1 MLLNNSIW
9 WWRRAFGFKFCY
21 LHQTVRNLRRFPHF
35 MSKNSISRFVHL
47 CTALFIL
54 YGSSCLCNYSSNYSI
69 FHLFLKISKVFILIS
84 DKINV
89 LCILNVML
97 LFFSIRWLTPPVAL
111 SPIYLLSIATD
122 QPFNPFN
129 TSKLQGKETCISFK
143 HSPLLLRTWVYIF
156 FSPQDQTWSE
166 EAKDRSAEDL
176 DLPRGSHVELLQ
188 ASYGAQLPVHRIAEH
203 K

>member
-9 WWRRAFGFKFCY
+9 WWRRAIGFKFCY
-21 LHQTVRNLRRFPHF
+21 LHQIVRNICLFLHF
-35 MSKNSISRFVHL
+35 MSKDNISSFAYL
-47 CTALFIL
+47 YTTLFIL
-54 YGSSCLCNYSSNYSI
+54 YGSSCLCNYSSI
-69 FHLFLKISKVFILIS
+69 FHLFSKTSKVFILIS
-84 DKINV
+84 VKINV

-156 FSPQDQTWSE
+156 FSPQDQTWFE
-166 EAKDRSAEDL
+166 EAKDRSAGDL